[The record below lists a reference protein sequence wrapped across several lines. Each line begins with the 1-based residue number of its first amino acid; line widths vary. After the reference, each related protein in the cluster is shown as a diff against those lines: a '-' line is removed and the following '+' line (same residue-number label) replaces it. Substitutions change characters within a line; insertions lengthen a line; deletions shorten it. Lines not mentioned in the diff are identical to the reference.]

1 MSWLERIS
9 VQSVEVNDG
18 DVTPYQRMNPGLT
31 GQYNYELREKAGL
44 HTPPI
49 PPECMGVE
57 GEFDPAGLVK
67 RVAIALDE
75 SPTIDDISSLEL
87 IQIGS
92 AIVLKGRVSDPSIV
106 TSITELASQVDGTE
120 VVDTSQVFVKPER

>member
-9 VQSVEVNDG
+9 VQSVESNG
-18 DVTPYQRMNPGLT
+18 EGITSYQRMKPGLT

-44 HTPPI
+44 HTPPT

-75 SPTIDDISSLEL
+75 SPAVDDISSLEL
-87 IQIGS
+87 IQLGS
-92 AIVLKGRVSDPSIV
+92 AIVLKGRVSDSSV
-106 TSITELASQVDGTE
+106 LTNITELVSQVDGTE
-120 VVDTSQVFVKPER
+120 VIDTNQVFVKPE